1 MKLIFSSNSYLKSSK
16 LNLLL
21 LSSFLI
27 LSFLTLNCSGTKR
40 FAIENNESTTAESN
54 LIRVLLSEKSNEV
67 QINIDSKIKLS
78 DENKLLA
85 EINPGNKVFIQQS
98 SGRLQLSISD
108 KSFFADTFFLSGSNE
123 YPIIKID
130 GKQFRGILKIF
141 SFNSQIKVVNQIG
154 LEDYV
159 KGVMTKE
166 MPIGNG
172 NENYEALKA
181 FSICVRTYAL
191 LKIFEN
197 KSFYDIYPD
206 TRDQVYGGVDAE
218 TSLTNEIVDETK
230 GQILSYNG
238 LPAIIFYHSSC
249 GGFTEDVKNVFNNN
263 DLPYLKSVADGDE
276 PFCSIAP
283 KFNWKEE
290 FSEDVFISRLF
301 DAKLIPT
308 KNFKLESVEVKSRFE
323 SGRVKELV
331 INLID
336 DNKNKKTLTLLGNKI
351 RSIIRTADGKS
362 ILRSTFFNISIDG
375 NNRVVIVGKGYGHGV
390 GFCQWGAIGQS
401 KQGIDYQ
408 TILNHY
414 FPGTQIIMYN
424 D

>member
-1 MKLIFSSNSYLKSSK
+1 MKSLFFLNSYLKSSK

-21 LSSFLI
+21 LSSFFI
-27 LSFLTLNCSGTKR
+27 LSLLLLSCSATKR
-40 FAIENNESTTAESN
+40 FVNENNEGTITESN
-54 LIRVLLSEKSNEV
+54 LIRVLLSEKSSEV
-67 QINIDSKIKLS
+67 QINIDSKISLS

-85 EINPGNKVFIQQS
+85 KINPGNKLFIKLNS
-98 SGRLQLSISD
+98 DRLQLSISD
-108 KSFFADTFFLSGSNE
+108 KNFFADTFFLSGSRE
-123 YPIIKID
+123 DPIIKID
-130 GKQFRGILKIF
+130 GKQFRGKLKIF
-141 SFNSQIKVVNQIG
+141 KSNSHIKVVNQIG

-197 KSFYDIYPD
+197 KPIFDIYPD

-218 TSLTNEIVDETK
+218 TSLTNRIVDETK

-238 LPAIIFYHSSC
+238 SPAIIFYHSSC
-249 GGFTEDVKNVFNNN
+249 GGFTEDVKNVFSNN

-283 KFNWKEE
+283 NFNWKEE
-290 FSEDVFISRLF
+290 FSENVFVSRLF

-308 KNFKLESVEVKSRFE
+308 KNFKLESVKVKSRFE
-323 SGRVKELV
+323 SGRVKELA

-336 DNKNKKTLTLLGNKI
+336 DNKNEKTLTLLGNKI
-351 RSIIRTADGKS
+351 RNIIKTTNGKS
-362 ILRSTFFNISIDG
+362 ILRSTFFDISIDG
-375 NNRVVIVGKGYGHGV
+375 DNRVVIVGKGYGHGV

-401 KQGIDYQ
+401 KKGIDYQ

-414 FPGTQIIMYN
+414 FPGTKIIKYN